1 MPGPLLALV
10 VMLWLWLWLFGLA
23 LASENPKPGQGKS
36 LALAWLWLGLAWGHG
51 FWQENQ
57 FGFGFSLALLTPAAS
72 NSHNCTSGA
81 HHERL
86 MVDKSIITE
95 LPTADQDVQEAVGRQ
110 LKGMNKVFD
119 EWFEKLAA
127 DEVAGH
133 CFCVAVTQ
141 LGGLEL

>member
-1 MPGPLLALV
+1 MPGPLLALPLLEAQLV
-10 VMLWLWLWLFGLA
+10 HLE
-23 LASENPKPGQGKS
+23 SEITQTRTQ
-36 LALAWLWLGLAWGHG
+36 LRATL
-51 FWQENQ
+51 E
-57 FGFGFSLALLTPAAS
+57 AS

-95 LPTADQDVQEAVGRQ
+95 LPTADQDVQEVVVRQ
-110 LKGMNKVFD
+110 LEGMNKVFD

-133 CFCVAVTQ
+133 CFRLAVNQ